1 MRDKKQLSP
10 ENRAV
15 AVTEHLLKLGLKMFY
30 SKTFGNEVFQ
40 KDAVGALDSPIN
52 PVTFRMLQQNL
63 PNAWWTR
70 FKPNYQ
76 DVRLKESPR
85 IGSLINKTDLEDEK

>member
-1 MRDKKQLSP
+1 
-10 ENRAV
+10 
-15 AVTEHLLKLGLKMFY
+15 MFY

-52 PVTFRMLQQNL
+52 PVTLQNSSTKFTQRL
-63 PNAWWTR
+63 VTR

-85 IGSLINKTDLEDEK
+85 IGSLINKTDLEEEK

>member
-1 MRDKKQLSP
+1 MRNKNSYRLKIGQ
-10 ENRAV
+10 V

-52 PVTFRMLQQNL
+52 PLPFRILQQNL
-63 PNAWWTR
+63 PNAW
-70 FKPNYQ
+70 
-76 DVRLKESPR
+76 
-85 IGSLINKTDLEDEK
+85 